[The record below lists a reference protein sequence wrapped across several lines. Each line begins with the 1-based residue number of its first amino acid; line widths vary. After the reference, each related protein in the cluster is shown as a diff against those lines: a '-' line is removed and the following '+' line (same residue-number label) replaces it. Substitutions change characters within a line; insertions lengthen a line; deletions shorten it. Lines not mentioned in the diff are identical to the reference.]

1 MLNLRCKGTSVIN
14 LKIYMSRYIHNL
26 ISQGEHQQLDFKF
39 EISDSRKIA
48 RTLVAFSNTDG
59 GKLLIGVKDNGNI
72 TGIHSDEEY
81 YMIEAAAQMYCR
93 PEVKFTVK
101 KWNLSGKSILEID
114 IPKAPKRPY
123 FAMNEEE
130 KWMAYIRREDQ
141 NLLANKILLKVWEK
155 ENRKKGSILR
165 YSEKEEILLHYL
177 EQHDQISFSKFCRMA
192 RISNKMAEEIL
203 STLICFRIIEITISE
218 KQTYYSVSGQV
229 QEPD

>member
-1 MLNLRCKGTSVIN
+1 
-14 LKIYMSRYIHNL
+14 MSRYIHNL
-26 ISQGEHQQLDFKF
+26 ISQGEHQQLDFKY
-39 EISDSRKIA
+39 EISDARKIA

-93 PEVKFTVK
+93 PEVKFTVI
-101 KWNLSGKSILEID
+101 KWDLSGKSILEID
-114 IPKAPKRPY
+114 IPKASKRPF
-123 FAMNEEE
+123 FALNEEE
-130 KWMAYIRREDQ
+130 KWIAYIRRNDQ

-177 EQHDQISFSKFCRMA
+177 DQHEQITFSKFCRIA
-192 RISNKMAEEIL
+192 RISTKMAEEIL
-203 STLICFRIIEITISE
+203 STLICFRIIEMEITE
-218 KQTYYSVSGQV
+218 KFTCFFLYKQ
-229 QEPD
+229 